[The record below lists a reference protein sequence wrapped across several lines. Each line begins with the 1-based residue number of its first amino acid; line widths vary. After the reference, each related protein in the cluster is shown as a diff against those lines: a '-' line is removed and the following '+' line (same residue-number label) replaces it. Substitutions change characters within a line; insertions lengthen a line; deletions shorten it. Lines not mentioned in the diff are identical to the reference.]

1 MRARIRLEI
10 KTKAKSEMINQTGK
24 TAGAH
29 SPTDPKNR
37 APQERRQK
45 ARYILRDAR
54 GKLTWSEGSD
64 RVTCNMTVLNI
75 SGGGAA
81 VLADRAPT
89 THQTVW
95 LSLKDSMDDTE
106 PWEAHLV
113 ATSADP
119 SGKHLVR
126 VRFTFWVPL
135 DAILELHEERR
146 LWQRYP
152 AREKRATLFWVEQ
165 DVQHTI
171 PGELLN
177 ISGGGA
183 AVITEPHPPA
193 NTALFLGLET
203 EAIPI
208 IPIEAKLVVVSLDI
222 SGSNVVRLSFVDS
235 CPMEMFELAVYGP
248 NG

>member
-1 MRARIRLEI
+1 M
-10 KTKAKSEMINQTGK
+10 
-24 TAGAH
+24 
-29 SPTDPKNR
+29 
-37 APQERRQK
+37 
-45 ARYILRDAR
+45 
-54 GKLTWSEGSD
+54 
-64 RVTCNMTVLNI
+64 
-75 SGGGAA
+75 
-81 VLADRAPT
+81 LADRGPT

-95 LSLKDSMDDTE
+95 LSLTDSMDDTE

-193 NTALFLGLET
+193 NTCATFWDWRPRPYRLFPSRPNWSSSRS
-203 EAIPI
+203 IFRDRM
-208 IPIEAKLVVVSLDI
+208 S
-222 SGSNVVRLSFVDS
+222 VRLSFVDS